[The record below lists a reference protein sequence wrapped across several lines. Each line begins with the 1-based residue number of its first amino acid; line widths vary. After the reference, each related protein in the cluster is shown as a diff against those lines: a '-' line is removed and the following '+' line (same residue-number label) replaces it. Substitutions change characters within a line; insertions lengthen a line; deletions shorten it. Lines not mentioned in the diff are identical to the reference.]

1 MQLVVKTLLFEEQT
15 EEMHYESVEDVQLDD
30 MSNTKQRQK
39 LEQALIDYLIYMKGE
54 DDECIE
60 VGTINR
66 PCRNFVV
73 QRKSYCIFPSVDELA
88 TRSKF

>member
-60 VGTINR
+60 VGTTNR
-66 PCRNFVV
+66 QCTNFVG
-73 QRKSYCIFPSVDELA
+73 QSKSYCSFHSVGKLA
-88 TRSKF
+88 ARSKF